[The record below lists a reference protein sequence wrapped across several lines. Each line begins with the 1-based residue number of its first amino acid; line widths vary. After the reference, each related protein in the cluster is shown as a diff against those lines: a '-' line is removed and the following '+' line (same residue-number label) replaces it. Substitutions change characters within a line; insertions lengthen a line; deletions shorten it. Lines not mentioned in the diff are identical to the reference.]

1 MQKTKLIQFR
11 VTKYQYE
18 RIRNN
23 AESKGFRTISAYLR
37 ETALNKDLI
46 FEKKFQEIY
55 EIITKEK
62 YGGFIESRRN

>member
-23 AESKGFRTISAYLR
+23 TESKGFRTISAYLR
-37 ETALNKDLI
+37 ETALNKDLA

-55 EIITKEK
+55 EVIMKKK
-62 YGGFIESRRN
+62 YDGHL